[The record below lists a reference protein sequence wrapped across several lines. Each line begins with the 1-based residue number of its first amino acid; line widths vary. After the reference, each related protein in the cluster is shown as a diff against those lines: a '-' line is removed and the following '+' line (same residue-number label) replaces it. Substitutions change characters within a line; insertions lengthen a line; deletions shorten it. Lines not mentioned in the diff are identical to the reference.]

1 MNRKHL
7 KGITLVELMIVV
19 VILAIIGTLAY
30 PTYQGHATRARYA
43 DAKVM
48 LLQIMQRQREFFTDN
63 NTYTTDLVAD
73 LGYADAGSGKVSS
86 EQGIYYIEAGQC
98 DSGATNINQCVE
110 LSAELQSG
118 AAGEPTFIYNSRNEK
133 SPAAHW

>member
-1 MNRKHL
+1 MNRKCL
-7 KGITLVELMIVV
+7 QGLTLVELMIVV

-30 PTYQGHATRARYA
+30 PTYQAHATRARYA

-63 NTYTTDLVAD
+63 NTYTTALVAD
-73 LGYADAGSGKVSS
+73 LGYADAGAGKVRS
-86 EQGIYYIEAGQC
+86 EQGLYLINAVQC
-98 DSGATNINQCVE
+98 DAGATSINQCVE
-110 LSAELQSG
+110 LSAAPQSG
-118 AAGEPTFIYNSRNEK
+118 QAGDLTFTYNSRNEK